1 MIYILIRAI
10 NLFAQVISFA
20 LIAMCVLSFFVAY
33 NPYSSVG
40 KYYQILVRITD
51 PVVAPF
57 RKLLMRFNTGS
68 VDFSPMLAMIA
79 IEIISTIIIRILLN
93 FAL

>member
-1 MIYILIRAI
+1 MIYVLIRAI
-10 NLFAQVISFA
+10 NLFAQLISFA
-20 LIAMCVLSFFVAY
+20 LIAMCVMSFFVAY
-33 NPYSSVG
+33 NPYSSAG
-40 KYYQILVRITD
+40 RIYQFLAKITD

-57 RKLLMRFNTGS
+57 RKLLMKFNTGP

-79 IEIISTIIIRILLN
+79 IEIIARIIIRILIM